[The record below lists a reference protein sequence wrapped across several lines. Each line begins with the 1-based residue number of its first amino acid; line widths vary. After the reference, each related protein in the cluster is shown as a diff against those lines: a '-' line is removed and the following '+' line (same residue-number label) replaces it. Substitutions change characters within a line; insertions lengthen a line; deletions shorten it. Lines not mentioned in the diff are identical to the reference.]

1 MGKSSGEQQEPTAGG
16 PGYKVGN
23 FNERRKAFIA
33 ERRKVAGI
41 SYKHANSE
49 WMLSAERAELS
60 GLASSSPETPSIHVI
75 DWHLRCGTWG

>member
-41 SYKHANSE
+41 SYKTPTL
-49 WMLSAERAELS
+49 M
-60 GLASSSPETPSIHVI
+60 GLKIVGALKDIR
-75 DWHLRCGTWG
+75 L